1 MSIEY
6 NFFYQ
11 ILLVL
16 LSSSTYW
23 CCLYISLIYYASD
36 RSFRSTIGVPL
47 INKKTILAECIVKD
61 AHTELGHGCDILQ
74 VLSHI
79 QSKFFI
85 PGVRRMITDT
95 KKSCPGCI
103 KLNKKPFAAFEAD
116 VPNVLKSVQPPFCY
130 CQADIFGPVLAH
142 HDGVQLKRWIL
153 VTLCLASR
161 AVHLEVLHS
170 YSSHSIT
177 RGFRRTLAIRGTPRI
192 IWIDSGSNRD
202 LINTEMKVISDLNIK
217 FESIEF
223 RVTLPNHHQG
233 VAAVE
238 RIIGSIKNTVS
249 KSLSGA
255 NQLLMDDEELL
266 TWTTQVINKINNRP
280 LILGAPLG
288 IIITPNHVI
297 LGFRDCYR
305 D

>member
-1 MSIEY
+1 MDE
-6 NFFYQ
+6 
-11 ILLVL
+11 
-16 LSSSTYW
+16 
-23 CCLYISLIYYASD
+23 IYYVSD
-36 RSFRSTIGVPL
+36 CNFRSRIGVPL
-47 INKKTILAECIVKD
+47 ISKKTILAECIVKD
-61 AHTELGHGCDILQ
+61 AHTELGHGRDILQ

-170 YSSHSIT
+170 YSSQSIT
-177 RGFRRTLAIRGTPRI
+177 RGFRRTFAIRGTPRI
-192 IWIDSGSNRD
+192 IWIDSGLNIIKAGKD
-202 LINTEMKVISDLNIK
+202 LINTEMKVITHLNIK

-223 RVTLPNHHQG
+223 RVTLPKHHQAVG
-233 VAAVE
+233 AVE
-238 RIIGSIKNTVS
+238 RVIGSIKNTVS
-249 KSLSGA
+249 KSLSGP
-255 NQLLMDDEELL
+255 NQLLMNDEELL
-266 TWTTQVINKINNRP
+266 TWTTQVIDKINNRP

-288 IIITPNHVI
+288 ITITPNHVI
-297 LGFRDCYR
+297 LGY
-305 D
+305 